1 MNEEQL
7 NEITS
12 RFTGNIKEDLEIFQS
27 ILEQYKGSPDAV
39 EVYNKG
45 INALIKEMSKE
56 QREGLFAHLREAG
69 LGKYIQSEKPVKF
82 DSVPDEDAV
91 KLKKVIITGGK
102 DVKHKPLNFKE
113 AVSVGKPLVLSV
125 PKELVEQLKQS
136 RKEYMES
143 HKEENEE

>member
-69 LGKYIQSEKPVKF
+69 LGKYIQSEKPVKL

-102 DVKHKPLNFKE
+102 DVKHKPLK
-113 AVSVGKPLVLSV
+113 A
-125 PKELVEQLKQS
+125 EQKRVYGEPQG
-136 RKEYMES
+136 RK
-143 HKEENEE
+143 